1 MNLVIVFYKLTLEI
15 ELKTSLILLNL
26 KDMFFD
32 RSPPLWHYVKDF
44 LGILTLAAVF
54 LEHLMF
60 YKSSIIEEEFILF
73 IRRGK

>member
-32 RSPPLWHYVKDF
+32 RSPPL
-44 LGILTLAAVF
+44 
-54 LEHLMF
+54 
-60 YKSSIIEEEFILF
+60 
-73 IRRGK
+73 